1 MKEKILELLYRH
13 EHEYLSG
20 QKISQ
25 LLGISRTAVWKH
37 VKMLQLEGYCIET
50 GHRRGYR
57 LVRRKDLLLPGEL
70 RQDLKTRWLGHSLV
84 YMDTVPS
91 TNQWAKEN
99 LMNLAHGTVVLAEE
113 QTQGRGRLGK
123 SWDSSKGEGIWMT
136 LVLRPNLPMVEGAKI
151 TQLAAA
157 AMHQAL
163 TRLTNLS
170 VKIKWPNDL
179 LVDDRKI
186 CGILTEMTGELTR
199 IESLLVGIGVNVNQ
213 HFFTG
218 EIQKTAASLAQLTGK
233 EVSRIT
239 LLAVFLQ
246 EFEKLFD
253 DFVERDHY
261 EPVLEIVRNNSPLL
275 NQRINIFRGNDCLP
289 ATAIQVHEDG
299 RLEVQYDDGRREL
312 LAGGEVSIRR

>member
-1 MKEKILELLYRH
+1 MKEKILELLYQH
-13 EHEYLSG
+13 ENNYLSG
-20 QKISQ
+20 QEISR

-37 VKMLQLEGYCIET
+37 VKILQQQGYCIET

-57 LVRRKDLLLPGEL
+57 LVRRQDLMLPGEL
-70 RQDLKTRWLGHSLV
+70 RQELKTRWLGHSMV
-84 YMDTVPS
+84 YMDTVSS
-91 TNQWAKEN
+91 TNLWAKEN
-99 LMNLAHGTVVLAEE
+99 LMDLAHGTVVLAEE

-123 SWDSSKGEGIWMT
+123 YWDSSKGDGIWMT
-136 LVLRPNLPMVEGAKI
+136 LVLRPHLPMGEGAKI

-163 TRLTNLS
+163 IRLTNLP

-213 HFFTG
+213 QSFTG
-218 EIQKTAASLAQLTGK
+218 EIQKTAVSLAQLTGK
-233 EVSRIT
+233 KVSRIK
-239 LLAVFLQ
+239 LLEVFLQ
-246 EFEKLFD
+246 EFEKMFD
-253 DFVERDHY
+253 DFVENDQY
-261 EPVLEIVRNNSPLL
+261 ESVLEIVRNNSSLL
-275 NQRINIFRGNDCLP
+275 NQRINIFRGDDCLP

-299 RLEVQYDDGRREL
+299 RLEVQYDDGRQEL
-312 LAGGEVSIRR
+312 LSGGEVSIRR